1 MNKTYRTVWN
11 ATTGTWAAAPETA
24 RMRTKSKAN
33 STMKSSVT
41 AAVAVMAGV
50 GGGTMSVDAMAQAA
64 NGGGSLTLCAPGTG
78 ATGTTFGGGNIAG
91 TRTTAACGGAI
102 QNFRLSEGHERS
114 FQLYNNSNV
123 NGGGVG
129 QASAATEAGISGT
142 VDGHLFL
149 LGGSGVHL
157 RGPVDF
163 DSNASMTNHRIT
175 NLANGTAGTDAVNLN
190 QLNAA
195 VATAGNPYVAVST
208 GNYAAAT
215 AAVATAGNSAT
226 AVGGNA
232 RATGVSAVAV
242 GGNTVASNQNATAI
256 GTLSRATG
264 SESVAVGTSANAAG
278 VNASALGQAAAA
290 SASRATAA
298 GSGSAATGDGATALG
313 YTASAVGANA
323 IAVGRGASTSG
334 TYGTAIGYQA
344 QGATNAVGMGVLA
357 NASGGSSTALGER
370 ASSAGASAV
379 AIGSLAQANN
389 ANAVALGAGSA
400 TDRDNSVS
408 VGSSA
413 RQRQLTNLAA
423 GTQNTDAVNVGQ
435 MNTALTTKVDNTYF
449 KVNSTAAG
457 SVVTSANSIA
467 IGPGASAT
475 PAGAVGSNSI
485 AIGNGAAAG
494 GTDSIM
500 IGTNAT
506 HSGSGAT
513 VVGANANAMGGGFAV
528 ALGLNSSAAALG
540 SMALGANTTAGGRYS
555 VALGR
560 DSVAD
565 AANTV
570 SVGSSTLQRRIT
582 NMAAGTGATDAVNVS
597 QLTGVTNAL
606 GGNARVGADGSI
618 VQPTYNVAGTDYH
631 NVGDALDALAA
642 NGGADPNAVKYDDAT
657 KGTVTLGGAGATT
670 PVALKN
676 VADAKDDH
684 DALNLGQLKNA
695 GLVGDDGSGNLT
707 SLAVTYDDA
716 TKNAVTLG
724 NSGAPVAI
732 HNVADGVLSAS
743 STDAVN
749 GSQLFATNQSIGDLK
764 DSLRDGGVID
774 PVTGE
779 SLAVVYDGAAKDK
792 VTLAGADGTT
802 LSNVKAGVD
811 DTDAVNVSQLKDSGL
826 IGDDGKS
833 IAAVTY
839 DRNADGTPNYGAVTL
854 GNGAGPTQLKNVAD
868 ATDDHDAL
876 NLGQLKNAGLVGDDG
891 AGNLTSAAV
900 TYDRNADG
908 TINRDKVTLAGTDG
922 TTLAN
927 VKAGVADMDAVN
939 VGQMNDA
946 LATKAD
952 DTLIKVRSNDGTP
965 PPATAASERAIAIG
979 GGAYA
984 DSRIAAGGGLSD
996 GAVAIGEGATA
1007 TGGFA
1012 TAVGAGAYAG
1022 YLGSAFGDAAS
1033 ASGTSS
1039 SAFGEAANA
1048 TGDAAT
1054 AIGARASAGGASAI
1068 ALGAAANAQGKDSSA
1083 LGAGARAQGESTV
1096 ALGADSVAD
1105 RDNTVSVGS
1114 ATQQRQIVNVAAGTQ
1129 DTDAVNVGQL
1139 KDSGLIGDDGKAIAA
1154 VTYDRN
1160 ADGTPNYGAVTL
1172 GNGAGPT
1179 QLKNVADAT
1188 DDHDA
1193 LNLGQL
1199 KNAGLVGE
1207 GDDGKLT
1214 SLAVTYDDATKQ
1226 AVTLGNAGTPVA
1238 LHNVAAGA
1246 LSETS
1251 TDAVNGS
1258 QLFATNTRVGN
1269 LEDSLK
1275 DGGVID
1281 PVTGESLAVVYDGTV
1296 KDKVT
1301 LAGADGT
1308 TLSNV
1313 KAGVADM
1320 DAVNVSQLKDSGLI
1334 GDDGKAIAAVT
1345 YDRNADG
1352 TPNYGTV
1359 TLGNGAGPTQIKNV
1373 AAGVDGTDAV
1383 NVNQMNT
1390 GLSDLEERVKTAD
1403 LRFVKVNADPV
1414 TGTPALATGALAVAI
1429 GSGAQAAGANALA
1442 LGSGARVSGAGSVAI
1457 GYNSVANQNNVV
1469 SVGSVGN
1476 ERRIVNVADGDVG
1489 FESTDAVNGGQLYA
1503 ALNDLSTSVNS
1514 KTQQAIDS
1522 FSSAIDEKTKSALNE
1537 MNSRASLM
1545 DVTDPLVAIEGVR
1558 GDNLASLNGADP
1570 STATAAAIGSSTVA
1584 SGANAVAVGLQS
1596 GALADNSVAIG
1607 SFAQTGAGQ
1616 PYSVAMGS
1624 NVQTNGTQAVAMGAN
1639 AQANADYATAIGN
1652 NDVQAIGTGSVAVGS
1667 GANVRAGATNS
1678 IAMGTGANVA
1688 RNVEGAMALGSG
1700 ATATTNGGIALG
1712 DNSLANRANALSI
1725 GRAGAERQ
1733 IVNVAAGTQT
1743 TDAVNVGQLTGVTNA
1758 LGGGA
1763 GVGADGSVTQPTYSV
1778 GGKDYN
1784 NVGDA
1789 LDAIA
1794 ASGGDPDAVKYD
1806 DGTHQAITLGNAG
1819 TPVAIHNVAAGELSA
1834 TSTDAVNGSQLF
1846 ATNQSIGDLKDS
1858 LRDGGVIDPV
1868 TGESLAVV
1876 YDGAAKDTVT
1886 LAGADGTTLA
1896 NVKAGVADMDAVN
1909 VSQLKGSGLIGDDG
1923 KAIAAV
1929 TYDRNA
1935 DGTPNYGAVT
1945 LGHGE
1950 GPTQLKNVADATDD
1964 GDALNLG
1971 QLKNA
1976 GLVGDDGAGNL
1987 TSAAV
1992 TYDRN
1997 ADGTINRDQIT
2008 LAGTDGTTITNV
2020 KAGELSAT
2028 STDAVNGSQL
2038 FATNTRVGDL
2048 EGSLKDG
2055 GVIDPVTG
2063 ESLAVV
2069 YDGAAKDTVTLKGA
2083 DGTTLANVKAGVAD
2097 MDAVNVSQLKGSGLI
2112 GDDGKAIAA
2121 VTYDRNAD
2129 GTPNYGAVTLGHGE
2143 GPTQLKNVADATDD
2157 GDALNLGQLKNAG
2170 LVGDDGAGNL
2180 TSAAVTYDRNAD
2192 GTINRDQI
2200 TLAGTDGTT
2209 ITNVKAG
2216 ELSAT
2221 STDAVN
2227 GSQLFATNTRVGDLE
2242 GSLKDGGVI
2251 DPVTGESLAVVYDG
2265 AAKDTVTLK
2274 GADGTTLANVKAGVA
2289 DMDAVNVSQLKGS
2302 GLIGDDGKSLAA
2314 VTYDRLADGTPN
2326 YGAVTLGNGA
2336 GPTQLKN
2343 VAAATDNTD
2352 AVNFG
2357 QMKQY
2362 VADNPGE
2369 GGPGNP
2375 LAVAY
2380 DDATK
2385 GQVTLA
2391 GGADG
2396 TKLTNVAAGDVSA
2409 TSTDAI
2415 NGAQLHGTAQSVAD
2429 ALGGGS
2435 TVGADGTVT
2444 NPTYSL
2450 ADPADGSTKTEY
2462 HNVGDAL
2469 ANLDGRTSTNTEN
2482 ITVIN
2487 KQLADSGLVDPV
2499 TGQSIAAVTYD
2510 RNADGTPNLGSV
2522 TLGGADATTPVAL
2535 KNVADGTDRHDAI
2548 NLGQLQDAGLVAPV
2562 DPTNPGAGLKS
2573 LAVTYDGVDQD
2584 KVTLKGADGTMLANV
2599 KAGVA
2604 DMDAVNVSQLKGS
2617 GLIGDDGKAIAAVTY
2632 DRNADGTP
2640 NYGAVTLG
2648 HGEGPTQLKNVADAT
2663 DDGDALNL
2671 GQLKNAG
2678 LVGDDGAGNLTSAAV
2693 TYDRNAD
2700 GTINHDQITLK
2711 GADGTTLSN
2720 VKAGVAD
2727 MDAVNVSQLK
2737 GSGLIGD
2744 DGKAIAAVTYDRNAD
2759 GTPNYGAVTLGHG
2772 EGPTQLKNVADA
2784 TDDGDALNLGQ
2795 LKEAGL
2801 VGDDGS
2807 GNLTSLA
2814 VTYDDAAKN
2823 AITLGGTGATTP
2835 VAIHNVADGVLS
2847 ATSHDAVNGSQLFA
2861 TNTRV
2866 GDLENSLKDGGVI
2879 DPITGRSLAVT
2890 YDGTAKDKVT
2900 LQGADGTTLANVKAG
2915 VADMDAVNV
2924 SQLKDSGLIGD
2935 DGKAIAAV
2943 TYDDATKSTVT
2954 LGGAGSTTP
2963 VTLKNVADGVDRH
2976 DAINLGQLQDA
2987 GLVAPVDP
2995 TNPGAGLTTTAVTY
3009 DKNADDSVNFGQITL
3024 KGGADGTKL
3033 TNVAAGDVS
3042 ATSKDAING
3051 AQLHGTAQS
3060 VADALGGGSTVGA
3073 DGTVTNPSY
3082 SLADPTDG
3090 STKTEYHNVGDALA
3104 NLDGRTS
3111 TNTENI
3117 TVINKQLGD
3126 SGLVDPVTGQALAAV
3141 TYDRNADGTPNRG
3154 SVTLGGADAT
3164 TPVALK
3170 NVADGVDAND
3180 AVNLGQLQS
3189 AGIVAPVDPENPGKG
3204 LKSLAVVYDGVDQ
3217 DTVTLKGADGTT
3229 LTNVKAGAVTATST
3243 DAINGSQLHGTAQS
3257 VADSLGGGST
3267 VGADGKVTNPTYSLA
3282 DPTDGSTK
3290 TEYHNVG
3297 DALANLDGRTSTNTE
3312 NITVIN
3318 KQLSDS
3324 GLVDPATGQALAA
3337 VTYDRNADGTPNRG
3351 SVTLGGADAT
3361 TPVALKNVA
3370 AGVDR
3375 HDAINL
3381 GQLQDAGLVA
3391 PVDPTNPG
3399 AGLTS
3404 LAVAYDNVAKDKVT
3418 LAGADGTTIT
3428 NVKAGAVSA
3437 TSTDAIN
3444 GSQLYGASKSVANA
3458 LGGGATVD
3466 ANGNVTNPTYTV
3478 NNEKF
3483 DNVGDA
3489 LENISSSLVHG
3500 SIGLVQQDED
3510 TRDITVA
3517 KNTDGKTVNFAGTE
3531 GERVLTG
3538 VGAGAVNATSKDAIN
3553 GSQLYG
3559 TAQSVADT
3567 IGGGTTVDADG
3578 KLADTAIEVNG
3589 SKYKTVAEAVQAAA
3603 AYGATDSLAV
3613 RYDLNRDGTPNYG
3626 SVTLGG
3632 TGAAPVRLGNVA
3644 DGTTQYDAVNFGQ
3657 LSELS
3662 DKIGGI
3668 DDRVGRL
3675 EENPGGGGGTPPG
3688 GGSGGSDYFA
3698 GTDIGT
3704 GTTPANAGT
3713 GVGNTA
3719 AGSGAVVG
3727 DGVNNGT
3734 AIGSSSNVSGSN
3746 GVAIGSSAKSSAEG
3760 ATAIGS
3766 NANASGSK
3774 SAAIGEGANA
3784 SGSNSVALGA
3794 GSVATSDNT
3803 VSVGSATQQRTI
3815 SNLADGVN
3823 ATDAATKGQLD
3834 RAMGGMQGQMNE
3846 LSRNA
3851 YSGIAAATALT
3862 MIPGVDPGKTLS
3874 FGIGGAT
3881 FQGYQAV
3888 AFGGEARIT
3897 QNLKM
3902 KAGVGLSSGGN
3913 TVGVGA
3919 SYQW

>member
-1 MNKTYRTVWN
+1 M
-11 ATTGTWAAAPETA
+11 
-24 RMRTKSKAN
+24 
-33 STMKSSVT
+33 
-41 AAVAVMAGV
+41 
-50 GGGTMSVDAMAQAA
+50 
-64 NGGGSLTLCAPGTG
+64 
-78 ATGTTFGGGNIAG
+78 
-91 TRTTAACGGAI
+91 
-102 QNFRLSEGHERS
+102 
-114 FQLYNNSNV
+114 
-123 NGGGVG
+123 
-129 QASAATEAGISGT
+129 
-142 VDGHLFL
+142 
-149 LGGSGVHL
+149 
-157 RGPVDF
+157 DF

-175 NLANGTAGTDAVNLN
+175 NLAAGSAGTDAVNVN

-195 VATAGNPYVAVST
+195 VAASNNPYVAIST
-208 GNYAAAT
+208 GAYASAT
-215 AAVATAGNSAT
+215 PAVATAANSAT

-232 RATGVSAVAV
+232 RATGISAVAL

-256 GTLSRATG
+256 GTLSQATG
-264 SESVAVGTSANAAG
+264 SESVAVGTSARATGANS
-278 VNASALGQAAAA
+278 SAFGQGTVAQAA
-290 SASRATAA
+290 
-298 GSGSAATGDGATALG
+298 GATAIG
-313 YTASAVGANA
+313 SGAN
-323 IAVGRGASTSG
+323 SG
-334 TYGTAIGYQA
+334 T
-344 QGATNAVGMGVLA
+344 
-357 NASGGSSTALGER
+357 
-370 ASSAGASAV
+370 
-379 AIGSLAQANN
+379 
-389 ANAVALGAGSA
+389 
-400 TDRDNSVS
+400 
-408 VGSSA
+408 
-413 RQRQLTNLAA
+413 
-423 GTQNTDAVNVGQ
+423 
-435 MNTALTTKVDNTYF
+435 
-449 KVNSTAAG
+449 
-457 SVVTSANSIA
+457 ANSIA
-467 IGPGASAT
+467 MGRNAVVNAGGVTGANS
-475 PAGAVGSNSI
+475 SI
-485 AIGNGAAAG
+485 AIGNGAVAG
-494 GTDSIM
+494 GTDTIV
-500 IGTNAT
+500 IGTSAS

-513 VVGANANAMGGGFAV
+513 VVGANASAAGGGAGVAVGNRSSASGNAAV
-528 ALGLNSSAAALG
+528 ALGQSS
-540 SMALGANTTAGGRYS
+540 TASGQNS
-555 VALGR
+555 VALGTG
-560 DSVAD
+560 STAS

-570 SVGSSTLQRRIT
+570 SVGSGMVQRRIT
-582 NMAAGTGATDAVNVS
+582 NMAAGTAATDAVNVS
-597 QLTGVTNAL
+597 QLTGATNAL
-606 GGNARVGADGSI
+606 GGGAGVGANGT
-618 VQPTYNVAGTDYH
+618 VTQPTYTVAGRNYN
-631 NVGDALDALAA
+631 NVGDALDAIAA
-642 NGGADPNAVKYDDAT
+642 NGGDPDSVKYDDAT
-657 KGTVTLGGAGATT
+657 
-670 PVALKN
+670 
-676 VADAKDDH
+676 H
-684 DALNLGQLKNA
+684 R
-695 GLVGDDGSGNLT
+695 
-707 SLAVTYDDA
+707 
-716 TKNAVTLG
+716 AVTLG
-724 NSGAPVAI
+724 NAGTPVAI
-732 HNVADGVLSAS
+732 RNVAAGALSAT

-749 GSQLFATNQSIGDLK
+749 GSQLFATNTRVGDLE
-764 DSLRDGGVID
+764 DSLKDGGVID
-774 PVTGE
+774 PITGE
-779 SLAVVYDGAAKDK
+779 SLAVVYDGTTKDK
-792 VTLAGADGTT
+792 VTLQGADGTT
-802 LSNVKAGVD
+802 LSNVKAGVAD
-811 DTDAVNVSQLKDSGL
+811 MDAVNVSQLKDSGL

-839 DRNADGTPNYGAVTL
+839 DRNADGTPNYGTVTL
-854 GNGAGPTQLKNVAD
+854 GNGAGPTQIKNVAD

-876 NLGQLKNAGLVGDDG
+876 NLGQLKGTGLVGDDG
-891 AGNLTSAAV
+891 SGN
-900 TYDRNADG
+900 
-908 TINRDKVTLAGTDG
+908 
-922 TTLAN
+922 
-927 VKAGVADMDAVN
+927 
-939 VGQMNDA
+939 
-946 LATKAD
+946 
-952 DTLIKVRSNDGTP
+952 
-965 PPATAASERAIAIG
+965 
-979 GGAYA
+979 
-984 DSRIAAGGGLSD
+984 
-996 GAVAIGEGATA
+996 
-1007 TGGFA
+1007 
-1012 TAVGAGAYAG
+1012 
-1022 YLGSAFGDAAS
+1022 
-1033 ASGTSS
+1033 
-1039 SAFGEAANA
+1039 
-1048 TGDAAT
+1048 
-1054 AIGARASAGGASAI
+1054 
-1068 ALGAAANAQGKDSSA
+1068 
-1083 LGAGARAQGESTV
+1083 
-1096 ALGADSVAD
+1096 
-1105 RDNTVSVGS
+1105 
-1114 ATQQRQIVNVAAGTQ
+1114 
-1129 DTDAVNVGQL
+1129 
-1139 KDSGLIGDDGKAIAA
+1139 
-1154 VTYDRN
+1154 
-1160 ADGTPNYGAVTL
+1160 
-1172 GNGAGPT
+1172 
-1179 QLKNVADAT
+1179 
-1188 DDHDA
+1188 
-1193 LNLGQL
+1193 
-1199 KNAGLVGE
+1199 
-1207 GDDGKLT
+1207 LT
-1214 SLAVTYDDATKQ
+1214 SLAVTYDS
-1226 AVTLGNAGTPVA
+1226 
-1238 LHNVAAGA
+1238 AA
-1246 LSETS
+1246 
-1251 TDAVNGS
+1251 
-1258 QLFATNTRVGN
+1258 
-1269 LEDSLK
+1269 K
-1275 DGGVID
+1275 D
-1281 PVTGESLAVVYDGTV
+1281 T
-1296 KDKVT
+1296 VT

-1334 GDDGKAIAAVT
+1334 GDDGKSIAAVTYDRNADGTPNYGTVTLGNGVGPTQLKNVADATDDHDALNLGQLKGTGLVGDDGSGNLTSLAVTYDSATKDKVTLAGGADGTTLSNVKAGVADMDAVNVSQLKDSGLIGDDGKSIAAVTYDDATKTSVTLGNAGTPVGIHNVADGVLSATSKDAVNGSQLFATNTRVGDLEDSLKDGGVIDPITGESLAVVYDGTTKDKVTLAGGADGTTLSNVKAGVADMDAVNVSQLKGSGLIGDDGKSIAAVT

-1383 NVNQMNT
+1383 NLNQMNT
-1390 GLSDLEERVKTAD
+1390 GLSDLEDRLKGAD

-1429 GSGAQAAGANALA
+1429 GSGAQAAGANSLA

-1476 ERRIVNVADGDVG
+1476 ERRIVNVADGDVS
-1489 FESTDAVNGGQLYA
+1489 FQSTDAVNGGQLYA
-1503 ALNDLSTSVNS
+1503 AMNDLSTSVSS

-1522 FSSAIDEKTKSALNE
+1522 FSSAIDEKTKAAIDE
-1537 MNSRASLM
+1537 MNAQSIKPM

-1596 GALADNSVAIG
+1596 GALSDNSVAIG

-1688 RNVEGAMALGSG
+1688 RNVQGAMALGSG

-1712 DNSLANRANALSI
+1712 DNALANRANALSI

-1733 IVNVAAGTQT
+1733 IINVAAGTQN
-1743 TDAVNVGQLTGVTNA
+1743 TDAVNVGQLKGVTSA

-1789 LDAIA
+1789 LGAIA

-1819 TPVAIHNVAAGELSA
+1819 TPVAIHNVAEGALTA
-1834 TSTDAVNGSQLF
+1834 TSTDAVNGAQLF
-1846 ATNQSIGDLKDS
+1846 ATNQSIGDL
-1858 LRDGGVIDPV
+1858 RD
-1868 TGESLAVV
+1868 
-1876 YDGAAKDTVT
+1876 
-1886 LAGADGTTLA
+1886 
-1896 NVKAGVADMDAVN
+1896 
-1909 VSQLKGSGLIGDDG
+1909 
-1923 KAIAAV
+1923 
-1929 TYDRNA
+1929 
-1935 DGTPNYGAVT
+1935 
-1945 LGHGE
+1945 
-1950 GPTQLKNVADATDD
+1950 
-1964 GDALNLG
+1964 
-1971 QLKNA
+1971 
-1976 GLVGDDGAGNL
+1976 
-1987 TSAAV
+1987 
-1992 TYDRN
+1992 
-1997 ADGTINRDQIT
+1997 
-2008 LAGTDGTTITNV
+2008 
-2020 KAGELSAT
+2020 
-2028 STDAVNGSQL
+2028 
-2038 FATNTRVGDL
+2038 
-2048 EGSLKDG
+2048 SLKDG

-2069 YDGAAKDTVTLKGA
+2069 YDGTAKDKVTLKGA

-2097 MDAVNVSQLKGSGLI
+2097 MDAVNVSQLKDSGLI

-2121 VTYDRNAD
+2121 VTYDDA
-2129 GTPNYGAVTLGHGE
+2129 TKGAVTLGGA
-2143 GPTQLKNVADATDD
+2143 GATTPVALKNVADAKDD
-2157 GDALNLGQLKNAG
+2157 HDALNLGQLKDAG
-2170 LVGDDGAGNL
+2170 LVGDDGSGNL
-2180 TSAAVTYDRNAD
+2180 TSMAVTYD
-2192 GTINRDQI
+2192 
-2200 TLAGTDGTT
+2200 
-2209 ITNVKAG
+2209 
-2216 ELSAT
+2216 
-2221 STDAVN
+2221 
-2227 GSQLFATNTRVGDLE
+2227 
-2242 GSLKDGGVI
+2242 
-2251 DPVTGESLAVVYDG
+2251 G
-2265 AAKDTVTLK
+2265 AARDKVTLQ

-2302 GLIGDDGKSLAA
+2302 GLIGDDGKSIAA

-2326 YGAVTLGNGA
+2326 YASVTFGHGA

-2357 QMKQY
+2357 QMKDY
-2362 VADNPGE
+2362 VGDHLGDPGL
-2369 GGPGNP
+2369 PGNP

-2396 TKLTNVAAGDVSA
+2396 TTITNVKAGEVSA

-2435 TVGADGTVT
+2435 TVSADGKVT

-2450 ADPADGSTKTEY
+2450 ADPTDGSTKTDY

-2487 KQLADSGLVDPV
+2487 KQLGDSGLVDPV

-2562 DPTNPGAGLKS
+2562 DPSNPGAGLKS

-2584 KVTLKGADGTMLANV
+2584 KA
-2599 KAGVA
+2599 
-2604 DMDAVNVSQLKGS
+2604 
-2617 GLIGDDGKAIAAVTY
+2617 
-2632 DRNADGTP
+2632 
-2640 NYGAVTLG
+2640 
-2648 HGEGPTQLKNVADAT
+2648 
-2663 DDGDALNL
+2663 
-2671 GQLKNAG
+2671 
-2678 LVGDDGAGNLTSAAV
+2678 
-2693 TYDRNAD
+2693 
-2700 GTINHDQITLK
+2700 TLK

-2759 GTPNYGAVTLGHG
+2759 GTPNYGQVTLGHG
-2772 EGPTQLKNVADA
+2772 EGPTQLKNVANA

-2814 VTYDDAAKN
+2814 VTYDNAAKD
-2823 AITLGGTGATTP
+2823 AITLGNAGTP

-2847 ATSHDAVNGSQLFA
+2847 ATSKDAVNGSQLYA

-2866 GDLENSLKDGGVI
+2866 GDIENSLKDGGVI
-2879 DPITGRSLAVT
+2879 DPVTGKSLAVV
-2890 YDGTAKDKVT
+2890 YDGAAKDTVT
-2900 LQGADGTTLANVKAG
+2900 MAGAAGTTIANVKAG

-2924 SQLKDSGLIGD
+2924 SQLKGSGLIGD
-2935 DGKAIAAV
+2935 DGKSIAAV
-2943 TYDDATKSTVT
+2943 TYDRNADGTPNLGSVT
-2954 LGGAGSTTP
+2954 LGGAGATTP
-2963 VTLKNVADGVDRH
+2963 VALKNVADGVDRH

-2995 TNPGAGLTTTAVTY
+2995 TNPGAGLTSTAVTY
-3009 DKNADDSVNFGQITL
+3009 DKHADGSVNFDQITL

-3033 TNVAAGDVS
+3033 SNVAAGEVS

-3060 VADALGGGSTVGA
+3060 VSDSLGGGSTVDA
-3073 DGTVTNPSY
+3073 DGTVTNPTY

-3126 SGLVDPVTGQALAAV
+3126 SGLVDPVTGQTLAAV

-3180 AVNLGQLQS
+3180 AVNVGQLQA

-3204 LKSLAVVYDGVDQ
+3204 LKSLAVTYDGVDQ
-3217 DTVTLKGADGTT
+3217 DKVTLKGADGTT

-3267 VGADGKVTNPTYSLA
+3267 VDAEGKVTNPTYSLA

-3318 KQLSDS
+3318 KQLADT
-3324 GLVDPATGQALAA
+3324 GLVDPVTGQSLAA

-3361 TPVALKNVA
+3361 APVALKNVA
-3370 AGVDR
+3370 DGTDR

-3391 PVDPTNPG
+3391 PVDPTNP
-3399 AGLTS
+3399 ATGLTS
-3404 LAVAYDNVAKDKVT
+3404 LAVTYDKH
-3418 LAGADGTTIT
+3418 ADGSANFDQISLKGENGTTIT

-3437 TSTDAIN
+3437 TSTDAVN
-3444 GSQLYGASKSVANA
+3444 GSQLYGASQSVAKA

-3489 LENISSSLVHG
+3489 LDNISSSLVHG
-3500 SIGLVQQDED
+3500 SIGLVQQDET

-3517 KNTDGKTVNFAGTE
+3517 KDTDGTTVNFAGTA
-3531 GERVLTG
+3531 GDRVLTG
-3538 VGAGAVNATSKDAIN
+3538 VGAGVVSATSNDAIN
-3553 GSQLYG
+3553 GSQLHG

-3578 KLADTAIEVNG
+3578 KLADTSIEVNG

-3613 RYDLNRDGTPNYG
+3613 RYDLNGDGTPNYG

-3632 TGAAPVRLGNVA
+3632 TGAAPVRLTNVA
-3644 DGTTQYDAVNFGQ
+3644 NGTTQYDAVNFGQ

-3662 DKIGGI
+3662 DRIGGV

-3675 EENPGGGGGTPPG
+3675 EQNPGGGGGGG

-3698 GTDIGT
+3698 GTDVGT
-3704 GTTPANAGT
+3704 GTTPANAGN

-3727 DGVNNGT
+3727 TGVNNGTVVGSNANVSASNGT
-3734 AIGSSSNVSGSN
+3734 AIGSGS
-3746 GVAIGSSAKSSAEG
+3746 KSSAEG
-3760 ATAIGS
+3760 ATAIGN

-3774 SAAIGEGANA
+3774 SAAIGDGASA

-3794 GSVATSDNT
+3794 GSMATSDNT

-3823 ATDAATKGQLD
+3823 ASDAATKGQMD
-3834 RAMGGMQGQMNE
+3834 RAIGGVQGQVNE

>member
-24 RMRTKSKAN
+24 RMRTKSKSNTA
-33 STMKSSVT
+33 MKSSVS

-50 GGGTMSVDAMAQAA
+50 GGGTVSVDAMAQAA
-64 NGGGSLTLCAPGTG
+64 NGYGSLSLCAPGS
-78 ATGTTFGGGNIAG
+78 TGTVFGSGAISG
-91 TRTTAACGGAI
+91 TRTTGVCGAAI
-102 QNFRLSEGHERS
+102 SNFRLSEGHVRS
-114 FQLYNNSNV
+114 FQLYNHSNAA
-123 NGGGVG
+123 GGGIG

-157 RGPVDF
+157 RGAVDF

-175 NLANGTAGTDAVNLN
+175 NLAAGSAGTDAVNLN

-195 VATAGNPYVAVST
+195 VAAASGNPYVAIST
-208 GNYAAAT
+208 GAYAAST
-215 AAVATAGNSAT
+215 AAVATGGYSAT

-232 RATGVSAVAV
+232 RATGISAVAL

-256 GTLSRATG
+256 GTLSQATG
-264 SESVAVGTSANAAG
+264 SESVAVGTSARATGGNS
-278 VNASALGQAAAA
+278 SAFGQGAVAQAA
-290 SASRATAA
+290 
-298 GSGSAATGDGATALG
+298 GATAIG
-313 YTASAVGANA
+313 SGAN
-323 IAVGRGASTSG
+323 SG
-334 TYGTAIGYQA
+334 T
-344 QGATNAVGMGVLA
+344 
-357 NASGGSSTALGER
+357 
-370 ASSAGASAV
+370 
-379 AIGSLAQANN
+379 
-389 ANAVALGAGSA
+389 
-400 TDRDNSVS
+400 
-408 VGSSA
+408 
-413 RQRQLTNLAA
+413 
-423 GTQNTDAVNVGQ
+423 
-435 MNTALTTKVDNTYF
+435 
-449 KVNSTAAG
+449 
-457 SVVTSANSIA
+457 ANSIA
-467 IGPGASAT
+467 MGRNAVVNAGGVTGANS
-475 PAGAVGSNSI
+475 SI
-485 AIGNGAAAG
+485 AIGNGAVAG
-494 GTDSIM
+494 GTDTIV
-500 IGTNAT
+500 IGTST
-506 HSGSGAT
+506 SHSGSGAT
-513 VVGANANAMGGGFAV
+513 VVGANASAMGGGAGVALGNASSAAGNAAV
-528 ALGLNSSAAALG
+528 ALGQSSVASG
-540 SMALGANTTAGGRYS
+540 QNS
-555 VALGR
+555 VALGTG
-560 DSVAD
+560 SVAN

-570 SVGSSTLQRRIT
+570 SVGSTTVQRRIT
-582 NMAAGTGATDAVNVS
+582 NMAAGTAATDAVNVS
-597 QLTGVTNAL
+597 QLTGVTSAL
-606 GGNARVGADGSI
+606 GGGAGVGADGSI
-618 VQPTYNVAGTDYH
+618 TRPTYNVAGKNYN

-642 NGGADPNAVKYDDAT
+642 SGGDPDSVKYDDAT
-657 KGTVTLGGAGATT
+657 HRAITLGNTGTPVGIHNVAAGALSATSKDAVNGSQLFATNTRVGDLEGSLKDGGVIDPITGKSLAVTYDGVAQDKVTLKGADGTTLANLKAGVADMDAVNVSQLKDSGLIGDDGKAIAAVTYDDATKGSVTLGGAGATT

-684 DALNLGQLKNA
+684 DALNLGQLKEA

-707 SLAVTYDDA
+707 SMAVTYD
-716 TKNAVTLG
+716 
-724 NSGAPVAI
+724 
-732 HNVADGVLSAS
+732 
-743 STDAVN
+743 
-749 GSQLFATNQSIGDLK
+749 
-764 DSLRDGGVID
+764 
-774 PVTGE
+774 
-779 SLAVVYDGAAKDK
+779 GAARDK
-792 VTLAGADGTT
+792 VTLQGADGTT
-802 LSNVKAGVD
+802 LS
-811 DTDAVNVSQLKDSGL
+811 
-826 IGDDGKS
+826 
-833 IAAVTY
+833 
-839 DRNADGTPNYGAVTL
+839 
-854 GNGAGPTQLKNVAD
+854 
-868 ATDDHDAL
+868 
-876 NLGQLKNAGLVGDDG
+876 
-891 AGNLTSAAV
+891 
-900 TYDRNADG
+900 
-908 TINRDKVTLAGTDG
+908 
-922 TTLAN
+922 N

-939 VGQMNDA
+939 VGQMKDA
-946 LATKAD
+946 LATKTD
-952 DTLIKVRSNDGTP
+952 DTLIKVRSSGDTP

-984 DSRIAAGGGLSD
+984 DSRVTGGGVGD

-1012 TAVGAGAYAG
+1012 TAVGAASYAG
-1022 YLGSAFGDAAS
+1022 HLGSAFGDAAS
-1033 ASGTSS
+1033 ASGASS
-1039 SAFGEAANA
+1039 SAFGESANA
-1048 TGDAAT
+1048 SGDTAT
-1054 AIGARASAGGASAI
+1054 AIGALASATGTSAI
-1068 ALGAAANAQGKDSSA
+1068 ALGIVAKADGKDSMA
-1083 LGAGARAQGESTV
+1083 LGAGAHAQGTSTV

-1129 DTDAVNVGQL
+1129 DTDAVNVAQL

-1154 VTYDRN
+1154 VTYDD
-1160 ADGTPNYGAVTL
+1160 ATKSSVTL
-1172 GNGAGPT
+1172 GG
-1179 QLKNVADAT
+1179 
-1188 DDHDA
+1188 
-1193 LNLGQL
+1193 
-1199 KNAGLVGE
+1199 
-1207 GDDGKLT
+1207 
-1214 SLAVTYDDATKQ
+1214 
-1226 AVTLGNAGTPVA
+1226 
-1238 LHNVAAGA
+1238 
-1246 LSETS
+1246 
-1251 TDAVNGS
+1251 
-1258 QLFATNTRVGN
+1258 
-1269 LEDSLK
+1269 
-1275 DGGVID
+1275 
-1281 PVTGESLAVVYDGTV
+1281 
-1296 KDKVT
+1296 
-1301 LAGADGT
+1301 
-1308 TLSNV
+1308 
-1313 KAGVADM
+1313 
-1320 DAVNVSQLKDSGLI
+1320 
-1334 GDDGKAIAAVT
+1334 
-1345 YDRNADG
+1345 
-1352 TPNYGTV
+1352 
-1359 TLGNGAGPTQIKNV
+1359 
-1373 AAGVDGTDAV
+1373 
-1383 NVNQMNT
+1383 
-1390 GLSDLEERVKTAD
+1390 
-1403 LRFVKVNADPV
+1403 
-1414 TGTPALATGALAVAI
+1414 
-1429 GSGAQAAGANALA
+1429 
-1442 LGSGARVSGAGSVAI
+1442 
-1457 GYNSVANQNNVV
+1457 
-1469 SVGSVGN
+1469 
-1476 ERRIVNVADGDVG
+1476 
-1489 FESTDAVNGGQLYA
+1489 
-1503 ALNDLSTSVNS
+1503 
-1514 KTQQAIDS
+1514 
-1522 FSSAIDEKTKSALNE
+1522 
-1537 MNSRASLM
+1537 
-1545 DVTDPLVAIEGVR
+1545 
-1558 GDNLASLNGADP
+1558 
-1570 STATAAAIGSSTVA
+1570 
-1584 SGANAVAVGLQS
+1584 
-1596 GALADNSVAIG
+1596 
-1607 SFAQTGAGQ
+1607 
-1616 PYSVAMGS
+1616 
-1624 NVQTNGTQAVAMGAN
+1624 
-1639 AQANADYATAIGN
+1639 
-1652 NDVQAIGTGSVAVGS
+1652 
-1667 GANVRAGATNS
+1667 AGAT
-1678 IAMGTGANVA
+1678 
-1688 RNVEGAMALGSG
+1688 
-1700 ATATTNGGIALG
+1700 
-1712 DNSLANRANALSI
+1712 
-1725 GRAGAERQ
+1725 
-1733 IVNVAAGTQT
+1733 
-1743 TDAVNVGQLTGVTNA
+1743 
-1758 LGGGA
+1758 
-1763 GVGADGSVTQPTYSV
+1763 
-1778 GGKDYN
+1778 
-1784 NVGDA
+1784 
-1789 LDAIA
+1789 
-1794 ASGGDPDAVKYD
+1794 
-1806 DGTHQAITLGNAG
+1806 
-1819 TPVAIHNVAAGELSA
+1819 TPVAIHNVAAGA
-1834 TSTDAVNGSQLF
+1834 
-1846 ATNQSIGDLKDS
+1846 
-1858 LRDGGVIDPV
+1858 
-1868 TGESLAVV
+1868 
-1876 YDGAAKDTVT
+1876 
-1886 LAGADGTTLA
+1886 
-1896 NVKAGVADMDAVN
+1896 
-1909 VSQLKGSGLIGDDG
+1909 
-1923 KAIAAV
+1923 
-1929 TYDRNA
+1929 
-1935 DGTPNYGAVT
+1935 
-1945 LGHGE
+1945 
-1950 GPTQLKNVADATDD
+1950 
-1964 GDALNLG
+1964 
-1971 QLKNA
+1971 
-1976 GLVGDDGAGNL
+1976 
-1987 TSAAV
+1987 
-1992 TYDRN
+1992 
-1997 ADGTINRDQIT
+1997 
-2008 LAGTDGTTITNV
+2008 
-2020 KAGELSAT
+2020 LSAT

-2038 FATNTRVGDL
+2038 FATNTRVGDI
-2048 EGSLKDG
+2048 EDSLSKG
-2055 GVIDPVTG
+2055 GVIDPISG

-2069 YDGAAKDTVTLKGA
+2069 YDGTAKDTVTLKGA

-2121 VTYDRNAD
+2121 VTYDRLAD
-2129 GTPNYGAVTLGHGE
+2129 GTPNYGSVTFGHGA
-2143 GPTQLKNVADATDD
+2143 GLTQLKNVAAATDD
-2157 GDALNLGQLKNAG
+2157 TDAVNLGQMKQYVADNPGEGGPGNPLA
-2170 LVGDDGAGNL
+2170 VAYDDASKGQ
-2180 TSAAVTYDRNAD
+2180 V
-2192 GTINRDQI
+2192 
-2200 TLAGTDGTT
+2200 TLAGGVDGTT

-2251 DPVTGESLAVVYDG
+2251 DPVTGKSLAVTYDGVAQDKVTLKGADGTTLANVKAGVADMDAVNVSQLKGAGLIGDDGKAIAAVTYDRNADGTPNFNSVTMGGGNATGPVTISNVAAGVAATDAVNVQQMRDAAANGNPYIGGRGTGVAAQATGINAVALGLGSLANEINTISVGNSATGLQRRITNVQNGQADSDAATVGQVNDLIGVASTNTQASINDINAKTKDAIQSMSDRLDSIGTTASANPYVQVDGAGDGSDNAFAGAGTYGVAVGADASATGTTSIAVGAQAVSSGTGSVALGAGASATANGAVAFGSGRATGTSALALGNGTVATGNNAVAAGFNAQAAGLNALAVGNTARANAADSMAFGTTAQVDALATNAIAIGRQASVTSAGQNAVALGAGSVADRLNAISVGSSGHERQIIYVARGTSGTDAVNVSQLRDAMAAFGGSAAVDANGAIVNPTYTIGGTEYHTVGQALDALARLGGGTDPLAVTYGTNADGSPNFEVVSLKGAAGTTLSNVKAGVADMDAVNVSQLKDSGLIGDDGKAIAAVTYDDTTKSSVTLGGAGATTPVALKNVADAKDDHDALNLGQLKEAGLVGDDGSGNLTSMAVTYDGASKDKVTLQGTDGTTLANVKAGVADMDAVNVSQLKDSGLIGDDGKAIAAVTYDDATKASVTLGNAGTPVAIHNVAAGALSETSTDAVNGSQLFATNTRVGDLEGSLKDGGVIDPVTGESLAVVYDG
-2265 AAKDTVTLK
+2265 TAKDKVTLK

-2302 GLIGDDGKSLAA
+2302 GLIGDDGKAIAA

-2326 YGAVTLGNGA
+2326 YGSVTFGHGA

-2357 QMKQY
+2357 QMKDY
-2362 VADNPGE
+2362 VGDQLGNPGI
-2369 GGPGNP
+2369 PGNP

-2380 DDATK
+2380 DDASK

-2396 TKLTNVAAGDVSA
+2396 TTITNVKAGEVSA

-2429 ALGGGS
+2429 SLGGGS
-2435 TVGADGTVT
+2435 TVDADGKVT

-2450 ADPADGSTKTEY
+2450 ADPADGSTKTDY

-2535 KNVADGTDRHDAI
+2535 KNVADGTDRHGAI
-2548 NLGQLQDAGLVAPV
+2548 NMGQLQDAGLVAPV
-2562 DPTNPGAGLKS
+2562 DPSNPGAGLKS

-2584 KVTLKGADGTMLANV
+2584 KATLKGADGTTLANV

-2640 NYGAVTLG
+2640 DYSKVTLG
-2648 HGEGPTQLKNVADAT
+2648 HGEGPTQLKNVANAT

-2671 GQLKNAG
+2671 GQLKEAG
-2678 LVGDDGAGNLTSAAV
+2678 LVGEDDKGNLASAAV

-2759 GTPNYGAVTLGHG
+2759 GTPNYGQATLGHG
-2772 EGPTQLKNVADA
+2772 EGPTQLKNVANA

-2814 VTYDDAAKN
+2814 VTYDNAAKD

-2847 ATSHDAVNGSQLFA
+2847 ATSKDAVNGSQLFA

-2866 GDLENSLKDGGVI
+2866 GDIENSLKDGGVI
-2879 DPITGRSLAVT
+2879 DPVTGKSLAVV
-2890 YDGTAKDKVT
+2890 YDGAAKDTVT
-2900 LQGADGTTLANVKAG
+2900 MAGAAGTTIANVKAG

-2924 SQLKDSGLIGD
+2924 SQLKGSGLIGD

-2943 TYDDATKSTVT
+2943 TYDRNADGTPNLGSVT
-2954 LGGAGSTTP
+2954 LGGAGATTP
-2963 VTLKNVADGVDRH
+2963 VALKNVADGVDRH

-2995 TNPGAGLTTTAVTY
+2995 TNPGAGLTSTAVTY
-3009 DKNADDSVNFGQITL
+3009 DKHADGSVNFDQITL

-3033 TNVAAGDVS
+3033 SNVAAGEVS

-3060 VADALGGGSTVGA
+3060 VSDSLGGGSTVDA
-3073 DGTVTNPSY
+3073 DGKVTNPTY
-3082 SLADPTDG
+3082 SLADPADG

-3126 SGLVDPVTGQALAAV
+3126 SGLVDPVTGQTLAAV

-3164 TPVALK
+3164 APVALK

-3180 AVNLGQLQS
+3180 AVNVGQLQA

-3204 LKSLAVVYDGVDQ
+3204 LKSLAVTYDGVDQ
-3217 DTVTLKGADGTT
+3217 DKVTLKGADGTT

-3267 VGADGKVTNPTYSLA
+3267 VDAEGKVTSPTYSLA

-3318 KQLSDS
+3318 KQLADT
-3324 GLVDPATGQALAA
+3324 GLVDPVTGQSLAA

-3361 TPVALKNVA
+3361 APVALKNVA
-3370 AGVDR
+3370 DGTDR

-3399 AGLTS
+3399 TGLTS
-3404 LAVAYDNVAKDKVT
+3404 LAVTYDKH
-3418 LAGADGTTIT
+3418 ADGSANFDQISLKGENGTTIT

-3437 TSTDAIN
+3437 TSTDAVN
-3444 GSQLYGASKSVANA
+3444 GSQLYGASQSVAKA

-3489 LENISSSLVHG
+3489 LDNISSSLVHG
-3500 SIGLVQQDED
+3500 SIGLVQQDET

-3517 KNTDGKTVNFAGTE
+3517 KDTDGTTVNFAGTA
-3531 GERVLTG
+3531 GDRVLTG
-3538 VGAGAVNATSKDAIN
+3538 VGAGVVSATSNDAIN
-3553 GSQLYG
+3553 GSQLHG

-3578 KLADTAIEVNG
+3578 KLADTSIEVNG

-3613 RYDLNRDGTPNYG
+3613 RYDLNGDGTPNYG

-3632 TGAAPVRLGNVA
+3632 TGAAPVRLTNVA
-3644 DGTTQYDAVNFGQ
+3644 NGTTQYDAVNFGQ

-3662 DKIGGI
+3662 DRIGGV

-3675 EENPGGGGGTPPG
+3675 EQNPGGGGGGG

-3698 GTDIGT
+3698 GTDVGT
-3704 GTTPANAGT
+3704 GTTPANAGN

-3727 DGVNNGT
+3727 TGVNNGTVVGSNANVSASNGT
-3734 AIGSSSNVSGSN
+3734 AIGSGS
-3746 GVAIGSSAKSSAEG
+3746 KSSAEG
-3760 ATAIGS
+3760 ATAIGN

-3774 SAAIGEGANA
+3774 SAAIGDGASA

-3794 GSVATSDNT
+3794 GSMATSDNT

-3823 ATDAATKGQLD
+3823 ASDAATKGQMD
-3834 RAMGGMQGQMNE
+3834 RAIGGVQGQVNE

>member
-1 MNKTYRTVWN
+1 
-11 ATTGTWAAAPETA
+11 
-24 RMRTKSKAN
+24 
-33 STMKSSVT
+33 
-41 AAVAVMAGV
+41 
-50 GGGTMSVDAMAQAA
+50 
-64 NGGGSLTLCAPGTG
+64 
-78 ATGTTFGGGNIAG
+78 
-91 TRTTAACGGAI
+91 
-102 QNFRLSEGHERS
+102 
-114 FQLYNNSNV
+114 
-123 NGGGVG
+123 
-129 QASAATEAGISGT
+129 
-142 VDGHLFL
+142 
-149 LGGSGVHL
+149 
-157 RGPVDF
+157 
-163 DSNASMTNHRIT
+163 
-175 NLANGTAGTDAVNLN
+175 
-190 QLNAA
+190 
-195 VATAGNPYVAVST
+195 
-208 GNYAAAT
+208 
-215 AAVATAGNSAT
+215 
-226 AVGGNA
+226 
-232 RATGVSAVAV
+232 
-242 GGNTVASNQNATAI
+242 
-256 GTLSRATG
+256 
-264 SESVAVGTSANAAG
+264 
-278 VNASALGQAAAA
+278 
-290 SASRATAA
+290 
-298 GSGSAATGDGATALG
+298 
-313 YTASAVGANA
+313 
-323 IAVGRGASTSG
+323 
-334 TYGTAIGYQA
+334 
-344 QGATNAVGMGVLA
+344 MG
-357 NASGGSSTALGER
+357 
-370 ASSAGASAV
+370 
-379 AIGSLAQANN
+379 
-389 ANAVALGAGSA
+389 
-400 TDRDNSVS
+400 
-408 VGSSA
+408 
-413 RQRQLTNLAA
+413 
-423 GTQNTDAVNVGQ
+423 
-435 MNTALTTKVDNTYF
+435 
-449 KVNSTAAG
+449 
-457 SVVTSANSIA
+457 
-467 IGPGASAT
+467 
-475 PAGAVGSNSI
+475 
-485 AIGNGAAAG
+485 
-494 GTDSIM
+494 
-500 IGTNAT
+500 
-506 HSGSGAT
+506 
-513 VVGANANAMGGGFAV
+513 
-528 ALGLNSSAAALG
+528 
-540 SMALGANTTAGGRYS
+540 
-555 VALGR
+555 
-560 DSVAD
+560 
-565 AANTV
+565 
-570 SVGSSTLQRRIT
+570 
-582 NMAAGTGATDAVNVS
+582 

-606 GGNARVGADGSI
+606 GGGAGVGADGSI
-618 VQPTYNVAGTDYH
+618 TQPTYSVGGKDYN
-631 NVGDALDALAA
+631 NVGDALDAIAA
-642 NGGADPNAVKYDDAT
+642 SGGDPDAVKYDD
-657 KGTVTLGGAGATT
+657 GTHRAI
-670 PVALKN
+670 
-676 VADAKDDH
+676 
-684 DALNLGQLKNA
+684 
-695 GLVGDDGSGNLT
+695 
-707 SLAVTYDDA
+707 
-716 TKNAVTLG
+716 TLG
-724 NSGAPVAI
+724 NAGTPVAI
-732 HNVADGVLSAS
+732 HNVAEGALTAT

-749 GSQLFATNQSIGDLK
+749 GSQLFATNQSIGDLR

-779 SLAVVYDGAAKDK
+779 SLAVVYDGAAKDT
-792 VTLAGADGTT
+792 VTLKGADGTT
-802 LSNVKAGVD
+802 LANVKAGVAD
-811 DTDAVNVSQLKDSGL
+811 MDAVNVSQLKGSGL
-826 IGDDGKS
+826 IGDDGKA

-839 DRNADGTPNYGAVTL
+839 DRNADGTPNYGSVTL
-854 GNGAGPTQLKNVAD
+854 GHGEGPTQLKNVAD

-984 DSRIAAGGGLSD
+984 DSRIADGGGLSD

-1022 YLGSAFGDAAS
+1022 HLGSAFGDAAS

-1054 AIGARASAGGASAI
+1054 AIGALASAGGAGAI
-1068 ALGAAANAQGKDSSA
+1068 ALGAAANAQGKDSAA

-1188 DDHDA
+1188 EDHDA

-1226 AVTLGNAGTPVA
+1226 GVTLGNAGTPVA

-1258 QLFATNTRVGN
+1258 QLFATNTRVGD

-1414 TGTPALATGALAVAI
+1414 TGTPALATGTLAVAI

-1806 DGTHQAITLGNAG
+1806 DGTHRAITLGNAG
-1819 TPVAIHNVAAGELSA
+1819 TPVAIHNVAEGALTA

-1846 ATNQSIGDLKDS
+1846 ATNQSIGDLRDS

-1876 YDGAAKDTVT
+1876 YDGTAKDTVT
-1886 LAGADGTTLA
+1886 LKGADGTTLS

-1935 DGTPNYGAVT
+1935 DGTPNYGSVT

-1976 GLVGDDGAGNL
+1976 GLVGEDDKGNL

-1997 ADGTINRDQIT
+1997 ADGTINHDQIT

-2038 FATNTRVGDL
+2038 FATNQSIGDL
-2048 EGSLKDG
+2048 KDSLKDG

-2069 YDGAAKDTVTLKGA
+2069 YDGTAKDKVTLKGA
-2083 DGTTLANVKAGVAD
+2083 DGTTL
-2097 MDAVNVSQLKGSGLI
+2097 S
-2112 GDDGKAIAA
+2112 
-2121 VTYDRNAD
+2121 
-2129 GTPNYGAVTLGHGE
+2129 
-2143 GPTQLKNVADATDD
+2143 
-2157 GDALNLGQLKNAG
+2157 
-2170 LVGDDGAGNL
+2170 
-2180 TSAAVTYDRNAD
+2180 
-2192 GTINRDQI
+2192 
-2200 TLAGTDGTT
+2200 
-2209 ITNVKAG
+2209 
-2216 ELSAT
+2216 
-2221 STDAVN
+2221 
-2227 GSQLFATNTRVGDLE
+2227 
-2242 GSLKDGGVI
+2242 
-2251 DPVTGESLAVVYDG
+2251 
-2265 AAKDTVTLK
+2265 
-2274 GADGTTLANVKAGVA
+2274 NVKAGVA

-2302 GLIGDDGKSLAA
+2302 GLIGDDGKSIAA
-2314 VTYDRLADGTPN
+2314 VTYDRNADGTPN
-2326 YGAVTLGNGA
+2326 YGAVTLGHGA

-2362 VADNPGE
+2362 VADNPGD

-2396 TKLTNVAAGDVSA
+2396 TTITNVKAGEVSA

-2435 TVGADGTVT
+2435 TVGADGKVT

-2522 TLGGADATTPVAL
+2522 TLGGADATAPVAL
-2535 KNVADGTDRHDAI
+2535 KNVADGVDRHDAL
-2548 NLGQLQDAGLVAPV
+2548 NVGQLQDAGLVAPV

-2584 KVTLKGADGTMLANV
+2584 KATLKGADGTTLANV

-2640 NYGAVTLG
+2640 NYGQVTLG
-2648 HGEGPTQLKNVADAT
+2648 HGEGPTQLKNVADAR

-2678 LVGDDGAGNLTSAAV
+2678 LVGDDG
-2693 TYDRNAD
+2693 
-2700 GTINHDQITLK
+2700 
-2711 GADGTTLSN
+2711 
-2720 VKAGVAD
+2720 
-2727 MDAVNVSQLK
+2727 
-2737 GSGLIGD
+2737 
-2744 DGKAIAAVTYDRNAD
+2744 
-2759 GTPNYGAVTLGHG
+2759 
-2772 EGPTQLKNVADA
+2772 
-2784 TDDGDALNLGQ
+2784 
-2795 LKEAGL
+2795 
-2801 VGDDGS
+2801 S
-2807 GNLTSLA
+2807 GNLT
-2814 VTYDDAAKN
+2814 
-2823 AITLGGTGATTP
+2823 
-2835 VAIHNVADGVLS
+2835 
-2847 ATSHDAVNGSQLFA
+2847 
-2861 TNTRV
+2861 
-2866 GDLENSLKDGGVI
+2866 
-2879 DPITGRSLAVT
+2879 SLAVT

-2924 SQLKDSGLIGD
+2924 RQLKDSGLIGD

-2954 LGGAGSTTP
+2954 LGGVGSTTP

-3073 DGTVTNPSY
+3073 DG
-3082 SLADPTDG
+3082 
-3090 STKTEYHNVGDALA
+3090 
-3104 NLDGRTS
+3104 
-3111 TNTENI
+3111 
-3117 TVINKQLGD
+3117 
-3126 SGLVDPVTGQALAAV
+3126 
-3141 TYDRNADGTPNRG
+3141 
-3154 SVTLGGADAT
+3154 
-3164 TPVALK
+3164 
-3170 NVADGVDAND
+3170 
-3180 AVNLGQLQS
+3180 
-3189 AGIVAPVDPENPGKG
+3189 
-3204 LKSLAVVYDGVDQ
+3204 
-3217 DTVTLKGADGTT
+3217 
-3229 LTNVKAGAVTATST
+3229 
-3243 DAINGSQLHGTAQS
+3243 
-3257 VADSLGGGST
+3257 
-3267 VGADGKVTNPTYSLA
+3267 KVTNPTYSLA
-3282 DPTDGSTK
+3282 DPADGSTK

-3391 PVDPTNPG
+3391 PVDPANPG
-3399 AGLTS
+3399 TGLTS
-3404 LAVAYDNVAKDKVT
+3404 LAVTYDKH
-3418 LAGADGTTIT
+3418 ADGSANFDQISLKGENGTTIT

-3500 SIGLVQQDED
+3500 SIGLVQQDVD

-3517 KNTDGKTVNFAGTE
+3517 KDTDGKTVNFAGTE

-3538 VGAGAVNATSKDAIN
+3538 VGAGAVNAASKDAIN

-3578 KLADTAIEVNG
+3578 KLADTSIEVNG

-3662 DKIGGI
+3662 DKIGGL

-3675 EENPGGGGGTPPG
+3675 EENPGDDGGTPPG

-3766 NANASGSK
+3766 NASASGSK